1 MQTENLRLT
10 LSDRFH
16 DRIGLTIQLKS
27 CLHSSTSP
35 FQHIAVYDSTDL
47 GKVLCLGG
55 SIALTELDEAWY
67 AEQLVHPA
75 LSVHPAAKR
84 VLIIGGG
91 DGGLARECLRYP
103 GITSVTVVEID
114 RQVVETAAKFFP
126 ACAASLGDKRVK
138 LIYDDAHRWLRDC
151 DERFDVILIDSAE
164 LVNAPSDAFFTLSF
178 AETVFRALD
187 DQGILVLP
195 LGCPAFETDLCRS
208 TLRVL
213 AGRFAKPQVYRLHLP
228 SLPTGEWAVAWCS
241 ATHTPDQVAVQPEGT
256 ATLTSWQPDLQ
267 AGLFAIPRQIQR
279 QLGLQH

>member
-10 LSDRFH
+10 LIDRFN

-27 CLHSSTSP
+27 CLHSATSP
-35 FQHIAVYDSTDL
+35 FQHIAVYDSQDL

-55 SIALTELDEAWY
+55 SIVLTELDEAWY

-75 LSVHPAAKR
+75 LSTLPNAKK

-103 GITSVTVVEID
+103 NLEQITVVEID
-114 RQVVETAAKFFP
+114 RQVVEVASRYFP
-126 ACAASLGDKRVK
+126 AAATALDDPRVQ
-138 LIYDDAHRWLRDC
+138 LIYDDAHRWLRDAA
-151 DERFDVILIDSAE
+151 DRYDAIIIDSME

-187 DQGILVLP
+187 DQGVLVLP
-195 LGCPAFETDLCRS
+195 LGCPAFEGELCKAS
-208 TLRVL
+208 LQVL
-213 AGRFAKPQVYRLHLP
+213 SGRFAHPRVYRLNLP

-241 ATHTPDQVAVQPEGT
+241 TSRTPEQIGVQPRGV
-256 ATLTSWQPDLQ
+256 ASLTSWHPGLQPS
-267 AGLFAIPRQIQR
+267 LFALPRQTQR
-279 QLGLQH
+279 QLGLPG